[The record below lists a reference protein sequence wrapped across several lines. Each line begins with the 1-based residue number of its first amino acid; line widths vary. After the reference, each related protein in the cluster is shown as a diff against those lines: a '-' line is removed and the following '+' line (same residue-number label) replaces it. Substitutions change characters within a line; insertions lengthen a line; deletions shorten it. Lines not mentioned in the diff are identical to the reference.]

1 MITAQAALTGILI
14 GGLYAMMAAGLS
26 VTWGMLRVINLAH
39 FGMILVGAY
48 LTFQL
53 ATSWRINP
61 LLTLL
66 ITVPVMFVVG
76 AALQWAFDRLSIS
89 EFNSLLLSFGLLI
102 IAIQLVSNVWS
113 ADFRRMSDT
122 VNPYATR
129 SVSLGRF
136 VFPIS
141 TLIAFGV
148 AVVVVAAVEVAL
160 HRTFFGRAVRAFA
173 QDPTIASAFGIDH
186 RRLSVLVAGS
196 AGASAAIA
204 GALFALANSL
214 TPSTA
219 YDWFGV
225 VFAVVILGGVGQL
238 VGALVAGVLIGVVS
252 DVVSVTWSPADAP
265 LVVFCAIV
273 VALVLR
279 PRGLFSRASE

>member
-1 MITAQAALTGILI
+1 MTGILI
-14 GGLYAMMAAGLS
+14 GGMYAMMAAGLS

-39 FGMILVGAY
+39 FGMILVSAY
-48 LTFQL
+48 LTFEL
-53 ATSWRINP
+53 ATSWQIDP

-66 ITVPVMFVVG
+66 ITVPIMFVAG
-76 AALQWAFDRLSIS
+76 AALQWAFDRLAIA
-89 EFNSLLLSFGLLI
+89 EFNSLLVSFGLLI

-113 ADFRRMSDT
+113 ADFRRMSDA

-129 SVSLGRF
+129 SLSLGRF

-148 AVVVVAAVEVAL
+148 AVLVVVAVQVAL
-160 HRTFFGRAVRAFA
+160 QRTFLGRAVRAFA
-173 QDPTIASAFGIDH
+173 QDPAIASAFGIDH
-186 RRLSVLVAGS
+186 RRLGMLVAGG
-196 AGASAAIA
+196 AGASAAVA
-204 GALFALANSL
+204 GALFALANSI

-238 VGALVAGVLIGVVS
+238 VSALVAGVLIGVVS
-252 DVVSVTWSPADAP
+252 GVVSVTWSPADAP

-273 VALVLR
+273 VALVAR
-279 PRGLFSRASE
+279 PRGLFSGAAE

>member
-1 MITAQAALTGILI
+1 MITTQAAMTGILI
-14 GGLYAMMAAGLS
+14 GGMYAMMAAGLS

-39 FGMILVGAY
+39 FGMILVSAY
-48 LTFQL
+48 LTFEL
-53 ATSWRINP
+53 ATSWQIDP

-66 ITVPVMFVVG
+66 ITVPIMFVAG
-76 AALQWAFDRLSIS
+76 AALQWAFDRLAIA
-89 EFNSLLLSFGLLI
+89 EFNSLLVSFGLLI

-113 ADFRRMSDT
+113 ADFRRMSDA

-129 SVSLGRF
+129 SLSLGRF

-148 AVVVVAAVEVAL
+148 AVLVVVAVQVAL
-160 HRTFFGRAVRAFA
+160 QRTFLGRAVRAFA
-173 QDPTIASAFGIDH
+173 QDPAIASAFGIDH
-186 RRLSVLVAGS
+186 RRLGMLVAGG
-196 AGASAAIA
+196 AGASAAVA
-204 GALFALANSL
+204 GALFALANSI

-238 VGALVAGVLIGVVS
+238 VSALVAGVLIGVVS
-252 DVVSVTWSPADAP
+252 GVVSVTWSPADAP

-273 VALVLR
+273 VALVAR
-279 PRGLFSRASE
+279 PRGLFSGAAE